1 MVIGFEERYVTVS
14 ESDGPEGFDQFIIP
28 INITSNITS
37 EQEYRVQFRIQQ
49 GISVDPGVAKVGAD
63 PPNATDLDALFG
75 TENNNVLRD
84 SRVLPA
90 NSTKILISATIIND
104 FVPEG
109 EECFTIRIGT
119 TDTPGLR
126 TVFNCSLD
134 DKLSDNFFCQLT
146 ICIEDDD
153 GKIFSF
159 LFLLFIVQ

>member
-1 MVIGFEERYVTVS
+1 MVIGFEERYLTVR
-14 ESDGPEGFDQFIIP
+14 ESDAPGFDLFIIP
-28 INITSNITS
+28 ITVFSKITS
-37 EQEYRVQFRIQQ
+37 EEEYRVQFRIQQ
-49 GISVDPGVAKVGAD
+49 GISNDPAIARVGAD
-63 PPNATDLDALFG
+63 PSPNLFDFDALFG

-84 SRVLPA
+84 SRVLLP
-90 NSTKILISATIIND
+90 SQTMILIFASIVDD

-109 EECFTIRIGT
+109 EECFTIRIGS

-159 LFLLFIVQ
+159 LFF